1 MLYLTYE
8 DYHNTF
14 GGLLTEQQYA
24 VFGARASAV
33 IDRLTLGRAEPALE
47 AHPDL
52 IGPLETACFQIADA
66 LYGKHMAFQRAVK
79 GIAGASTTDGYSEQY
94 TDAQTARRAAENGCF
109 DILRDALGADVYG
122 LLYQG
127 VGCPYE
133 PL

>member
-52 IGPLETACFQIADA
+52 IGPLETACFQIADTLHSKYQA
-66 LYGKHMAFQRAVK
+66 LQRAAG

-94 TDAQTARRAAENGCF
+94 LDAQAARRAAEVGCR
-109 DILRDALGADVYG
+109 DLLRDALGADVYG

-127 VGCPYE
+127 VGCCV
-133 PL
+133 

>member
-8 DYHNTF
+8 DYRGKY
-14 GGLLTEQQYA
+14 GGLLLEQQYA

-52 IGPLETACFQIADA
+52 IGPLETACFQIADT
-66 LYGKHMAFQRAVK
+66 LYSRHMAFQRAVR
-79 GIAGASTTDGYSEQY
+79 GIGAAAATDGYSEQY
-94 TDAQTARRAAENGCF
+94 LDAQAARRAAEVGCR
-109 DILRDALGADVYG
+109 DLLRDALGADPYG

-127 VGCPYE
+127 VGYCV
-133 PL
+133 

>member
-1 MLYLTYE
+1 MLYLTYT
-8 DYHNTF
+8 DYHSKY
-14 GGLLTEQQYA
+14 GGLLTEQQYS
-24 VFGARASAV
+24 VFGARASGT
-33 IDRLTLGRAEPALE
+33 IDRLTLGRAEQALAE
-47 AHPDL
+47 HPDL
-52 IGPLETACFQIADA
+52 AEPLGWACFQIADTLHSKYQA
-66 LYGKHMAFQRAVK
+66 LQRAAR

>member
-33 IDRLTLGRAEPALE
+33 IDRLTLGRAEPALTE
-47 AHPDL
+47 HPDL
-52 IGPLETACFQIADA
+52 IGPLEAACFQIADTLHSKYQA
-66 LYGKHMAFQRAVK
+66 LQRAAG

-94 TDAQTARRAAENGCF
+94 TDAQTARRAAEIGCR
-109 DILRDALGADVYG
+109 DLLRDALGADVYG

-127 VGCPYE
+127 VGCCV
-133 PL
+133 

>member
-33 IDRLTLGRAEPALE
+33 IDRLTLGRAEPALTE
-47 AHPDL
+47 HPDL
-52 IGPLETACFQIADA
+52 IGPLETACFQIADTLHSKYQA
-66 LYGKHMAFQRAVK
+66 LQRAAR
-79 GIAGASTTDGYSEQY
+79 GMAGAATTDGYSEQY
-94 TDAQTARRAAENGCF
+94 LDAQAARRAAEVGCR
-109 DILRDALGADVYG
+109 DLLRDALGADVYG

-127 VGCPYE
+127 
-133 PL
+133 LRS

>member
-14 GGLLTEQQYA
+14 GGLLTAQQYA

-52 IGPLETACFQIADA
+52 IGPLETACFQIADT
-66 LYGKHMAFQRAVK
+66 LYSRHMAFQRAVR
-79 GIAGASTTDGYSEQY
+79 GIGAASTTDGYSEQY
-94 TDAQTARRAAENGCF
+94 MDAQSARLAAENACYS
-109 DILRDALGADVYG
+109 ILQDALGADTYG

-133 PL
+133 PF